1 LPPSRARSRYS
12 LPVAAGM
19 RVGLFGGSFD
29 PAHEGHAHVAE
40 TARRRLGLD
49 RVVWLVSP
57 QNPLKRGRPP
67 ASLADRMAGARR
79 VARGPASIVSDIEA
93 RIGSVFTVDTLHLLK
108 ARHRGVHFVWI
119 MGSDSL
125 ANFHLWRGWRTIFRE
140 VPVAVVAR
148 PQALMKSRLAP
159 AARRFAHRRWPE
171 RAARLL
177 PLAPP
182 PAWTFLNGRL
192 HYASSTALRRGATD
206 KAAG

>member
-1 LPPSRARSRYS
+1 
-12 LPVAAGM
+12 M

-40 TARRRLGLD
+40 TARRRLDLD

-67 ASLADRMAGARR
+67 ASLAERMAGARR
-79 VARGPASIVSDIEA
+79 VARGPAMIVSDIEA

-108 ARHRGVHFVWI
+108 ARHRGVRFVWI

-125 ANFHLWRGWRTIFRE
+125 GNFHRWRGWKTIFRQT
-140 VPVAVVAR
+140 PVAVVAR
-148 PQALMKSRLAP
+148 PQDLVRSRLAP
-159 AARRFAHRRWPE
+159 AAQRFAHCRQPE
-171 RAARLL
+171 RSART
-177 PLAPP
+177 LALARP

-192 HYASSTALRRGATD
+192 HYASSTALRRHATE